1 MTSSPEPFEIEGAD
15 GGPLRGDLYHPAAAE
30 DAQAGGATGAGAHG
44 PPVAVILCHG
54 SRGYKDWGFL
64 PFLASRLAE
73 EGLLAVT
80 FNFTDSGI
88 AERSGAFAEPDRFRR
103 GTYGSELED
112 LRRVAGWVA
121 ARQAS
126 GAPGAEGEPGPVRLG
141 IVGHSRGGAI
151 AILHAA
157 GDSRVRCLASLA
169 APARIGVWPERYF
182 DAWRRGEPVMVRD
195 FRTRSGLHLGPEIY
209 VDLERNRARYDVA
222 AALEAIAC
230 PLLVVQGDKDRS
242 VSVDE
247 AREIA
252 SHVPSTLCELHV
264 IEGAGHGFE
273 AGDTIRRTPP
283 QLTHMVE
290 LVTAWMRRWLR
301 GRG

>member
-15 GGPLRGDLYHPAAAE
+15 GGPLRGDLYHPEGAAAGASE
-30 DAQAGGATGAGAHG
+30 SGGAAPAS
-44 PPVAVILCHG
+44 AVILCHG
-54 SRGYKDWGFL
+54 SRGYKDWGFF

-88 AERSGAFAEPDRFRR
+88 SGRSGAFDEPERFRT
-103 GTYGSELED
+103 GTYASELED
-112 LRRVAGWVA
+112 LRRVADWVA
-121 ARQAS
+121 RRA
-126 GAPGAEGEPGPVRLG
+126 PVRIG
-141 IVGHSRGGAI
+141 IAGHSRGGAI

-157 GDSRVRCLASLA
+157 DDPRVRCLASLA
-169 APARIGVWPERYF
+169 APARIGVWPDRYF
-182 DAWRRGEPVMVRD
+182 EAWRRSEPVTVRD
-195 FRTRSGLHLGPEIY
+195 FRTRSELRLGPDIHE
-209 VDLERNRARYDVA
+209 DLERNRARYDVA
-222 AALEAIAC
+222 AALERIAC
-230 PLLVVQGDKDRS
+230 PLLVVQGDRDRS
-242 VSVDE
+242 VSMEE

-252 SHVPSTLCELHV
+252 SRVPSTLCELHV
-264 IEGAGHGFE
+264 IEGAGHGFQ
-273 AGDTIRRTPP
+273 AGDTIRRIPP

>member
-15 GGPLRGDLYHPAAAE
+15 GGPLRGDLYHPPAGAGRE
-30 DAQAGGATGAGAHG
+30 THGGSESSGWETEAGGRD
-44 PPVAVILCHG
+44 AVLLCHG

-64 PFLASRLAE
+64 PLLAARLAE
-73 EGLLAVT
+73 EGLPAVT
-80 FNFTDSGI
+80 FSFTDSGI
-88 AERSGAFAEPDRFRR
+88 SGRSGAFDEPDRFRR

-112 LRRVAGWVA
+112 LRRVAEWV
-121 ARQAS
+121 
-126 GAPGAEGEPGPVRLG
+126 GVERLG
-141 IVGHSRGGAI
+141 IAGHSRGGAI
-151 AILHAA
+151 GILYAPE
-157 GDSRVRCLASLA
+157 DPRVRCLASLA

-182 DAWRRGEPVMVRD
+182 EAWRRGAPVTVRD
-195 FRTRSGLHLGPEIY
+195 FRTRAELSFGPEIY
-209 VDLERNRARYDVA
+209 EDLERNRARYDVA
-222 AALEAIAC
+222 AALERVEC

-242 VSVDE
+242 VPVDE

-283 QLTHMVE
+283 QLVHMVE
-290 LVTAWMRRWLR
+290 LVAAWMRRWLR
-301 GRG
+301 GRA